1 MENGSSGVGGKL
13 ILRYLQQRPKERE
26 TEVTSPFYA
35 RGRVSAGD
43 VK

>member
-1 MENGSSGVGGKL
+1 MESGSGRVEGQV

-26 TEVTSPFYA
+26 TEATSPFYA
-35 RGRVSAGD
+35 RGSGRAGD

>member
-1 MENGSSGVGGKL
+1 MENGIDGVGEKV

-26 TEVTSPFYA
+26 TEATIPFYA
-35 RGRVSAGD
+35 RGTVNAGD